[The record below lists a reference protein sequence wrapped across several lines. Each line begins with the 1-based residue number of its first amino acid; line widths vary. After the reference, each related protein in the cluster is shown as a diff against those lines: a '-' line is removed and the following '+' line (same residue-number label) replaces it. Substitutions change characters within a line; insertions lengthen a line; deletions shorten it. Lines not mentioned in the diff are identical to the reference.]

1 LARVNERRVFAA
13 TAIAALH
20 DGDNDDEDEEPID
33 PEVVDDGPPTSL
45 PPALRRGGTALGRAV
60 HAVLATIDFDQP
72 TNLRA
77 LAAAQ
82 ASTEGI
88 ADVAE
93 VERRAAAALD
103 APTVMAARAATRRWR
118 ELYVAAPVG
127 DRGRL
132 IEGYIDLLFEDERG
146 ELVVVD
152 YKTDAALET
161 AVERYRLQ
169 AATYA
174 LALETTLQRPVAR
187 AVFVFCRPDG
197 AVEREVADL
206 RSAIEEVR
214 ALVG

>member
-1 LARVNERRVFAA
+1 
-13 TAIAALH
+13 
-20 DGDNDDEDEEPID
+20 
-33 PEVVDDGPPTSL
+33 
-45 PPALRRGGTALGRAV
+45 V
-60 HAVLATIDFDQP
+60 HAVLATVDDP
-72 TNLRA
+72 HDLPA

-82 ASTEGI
+82 ARAEGVTDA
-88 ADVAE
+88 AD
-93 VERRAAAALD
+93 VERRVQSALD
-103 APTVMAARAATRRWR
+103 APVIGEARAARRRWR

-152 YKTDAALET
+152 YKTDADLDT
-161 AVERYRLQ
+161 AVDRYRLQ

-174 LALETTLQRPVAR
+174 LALETTLGRSVAR

-206 RSAIEEVR
+206 TAAIDEVR
-214 ALVG
+214 ALVS